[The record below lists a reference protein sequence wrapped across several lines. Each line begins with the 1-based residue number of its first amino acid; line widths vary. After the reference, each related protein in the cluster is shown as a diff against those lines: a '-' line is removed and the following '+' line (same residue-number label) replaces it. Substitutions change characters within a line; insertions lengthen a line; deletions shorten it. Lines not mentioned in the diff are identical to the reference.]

1 MKRFCFVIMY
11 IFCLVVSISAQ
22 QREITPVDVDDKKPK
37 QPVMHYYDKHGNPL
51 KEPVMFYSEL
61 DTILKEKKK
70 FSDYP
75 LLNALSLGVNVWD
88 PIMFVA
94 GQKYGGIDVWADLSI
109 HNSFFPIVEFGVGV
123 ADDKPENG
131 NYRYKGKPSFYGEI
145 GLNYNFF
152 RKSNSDYQLYLG
164 VRGGFSSFKYD
175 ITDITINSPYWS
187 QTNQLEILDQHAT
200 AIYGEAVVGIKVKIW
215 KAFSM
220 GWSFRYHHLFK
231 CNDAPNSSAWYI
243 PGFGTRNSKL
253 GATFSLIYTIPLSN
267 KQLLEES
274 TNH

>member
-1 MKRFCFVIMY
+1 MKRFCFVIIY

-131 NYRYKGKPSFYGEI
+131 NYRYKGKPSFYGKI

-187 QTNQLEILDQHAT
+187 QTNQFEILDQHAT

-267 KQLLEES
+267 KQLPEES

>member
-131 NYRYKGKPSFYGEI
+131 NYRYKGKPSFYGKI

-220 GWSFRYHHLFK
+220 GWSFRYHYLFK

-253 GATFSLIYTIPLSN
+253 GATFSLIYTIPFSN
-267 KQLLEES
+267 KQLPEES

>member
-131 NYRYKGKPSFYGEI
+131 NYRYKGKPSFYGKI

-231 CNDAPNSSAWYI
+231 CNDAPNSSALYI

-267 KQLLEES
+267 KQLPEES

>member
-88 PIMFVA
+88 PIMLVA

-131 NYRYKGKPSFYGEI
+131 NYRYKGKPSFYGKI

-253 GATFSLIYTIPLSN
+253 GATFSLIYTIPFSN
-267 KQLLEES
+267 KQLPEES